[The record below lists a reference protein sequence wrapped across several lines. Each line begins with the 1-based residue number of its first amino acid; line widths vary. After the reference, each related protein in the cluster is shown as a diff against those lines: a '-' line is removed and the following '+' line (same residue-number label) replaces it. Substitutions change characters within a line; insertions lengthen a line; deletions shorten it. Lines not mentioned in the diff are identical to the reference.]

1 MKKIGLLM
9 AVCVTIACSGN
20 GVDVEPS
27 PFQGRY
33 KGTWTG
39 QGGGT
44 AEVEIADDGSFTGKS
59 HSYSYNM
66 EGVLTGVIK
75 NNGNVTLSVTY
86 PDQEPINGSG
96 EWSFNRVPDDDA
108 NDLNDRKG
116 LVRYDIVKE
125 SIGNM
130 GEVSIAGKESVE
142 LFGLCYVSLFH
153 IPFQGKEGRKALL
166 TRAVGHSQ
174 LQAVQIPFLDG
185 FVQGGS
191 KGSA

>member
-1 MKKIGLLM
+1 MKKIGLLL
-9 AVCVTIACSGN
+9 AVFVTIACSGN

-27 PFQGRY
+27 PFQGKY

-86 PDQEPINGSG
+86 PGQEPINGSG
-96 EWSFNRVPDDDA
+96 EWSFNEE
-108 NDLNDRKG
+108 NH
-116 LVRYDIVKE
+116 LVGTVNINGGNVTYYLE
-125 SIGNM
+125 PFIGH
-130 GEVSIAGKESVE
+130 
-142 LFGLCYVSLFH
+142 F
-153 IPFQGKEGRKALL
+153 
-166 TRAVGHSQ
+166 
-174 LQAVQIPFLDG
+174 
-185 FVQGGS
+185 
-191 KGSA
+191 